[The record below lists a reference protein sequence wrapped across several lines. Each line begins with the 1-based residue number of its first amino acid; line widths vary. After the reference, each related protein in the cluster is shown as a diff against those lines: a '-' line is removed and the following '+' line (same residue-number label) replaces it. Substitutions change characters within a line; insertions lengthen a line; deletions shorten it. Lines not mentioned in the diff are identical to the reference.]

1 MYLLNDIENGSE
13 SLMCLIIFFMIKKK
27 KMYVNE
33 VHCKLLHEQTKVVIL
48 SSNFEKSCV
57 NIFMKFNKINTLK
70 Y

>member
-48 SSNFEKSCV
+48 CSNFEKGCV
-57 NIFMKFNKINTLK
+57 NIFMKFNKINTSK